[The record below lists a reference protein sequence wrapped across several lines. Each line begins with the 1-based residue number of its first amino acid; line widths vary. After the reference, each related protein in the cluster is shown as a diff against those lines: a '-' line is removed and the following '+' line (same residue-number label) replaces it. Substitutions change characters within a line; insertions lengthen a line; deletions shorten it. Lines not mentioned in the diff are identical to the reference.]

1 MAKRS
6 KEGQNNSTY
15 NIFFSVLESNYSKN
29 IYAVP
34 VSDSMK
40 FIELK
45 NYIKSKFETK
55 SFDIFFV
62 EMFLNS
68 IDQKID
74 NKTLDYFL
82 FKEGSVLNLIR
93 NDIEY
98 KIDYVNGR
106 PVGLTPP
113 KLERCIGSH
122 KWSEAHEL
130 SYLLDKPVKVQHGMG
145 YTYIITPNGKRYS
158 GPSGN
163 TFEEFYNDGY
173 YLESLATREEIMSMV
188 GKGDNFYHYSY

>member
-1 MAKRS
+1 MAQRS
-6 KEGQNNSTY
+6 AKAQSNSTY

-68 IDQKID
+68 IEPSLN

-98 KIDYVNGR
+98 RIDYVNGI
-106 PVGLTPP
+106 PANLTPP
-113 KLERCIGSH
+113 KLERSIGSH
-122 KWSEAHEL
+122 KWSEAHVL
-130 SYLLDKPVKVQHGMG
+130 SYLLDKPIRVQHGMG

-158 GPSGN
+158 GLSGE

-173 YLESLATREEIMSMV
+173 SNESLASRDEIMSMV
-188 GKGDNFYHYSY
+188 GKGDNIYHHPY